1 MVGKMLRA
9 THKLWMERNHI
20 LHLRTAG
27 CIKGLE
33 MIALET
39 AVVRQL
45 DIGHGGLAEAD
56 MYLLAKDKASI
67 LIEPVENIRS
77 WLCDIMIARGDF
89 DSARLESLQDRGELT
104 HLVPNLTAAE
114 TRRYLDWRTVRLSRR
129 YDC

>member
-1 MVGKMLRA
+1 
-9 THKLWMERNHI
+9 MERNHI

-27 CIKGLE
+27 GIKGLE

-45 DIGHGGLAEAD
+45 DIGPGGLAEAD
-56 MYLLAKDKASI
+56 MYLLSKDKASI
-67 LIEPVENIRS
+67 LMEPVENIRS
-77 WLCDIMIARGDF
+77 WLCDILIACGDF
-89 DSARLESLQDRGELT
+89 DSARLESLQDRGEIT

-129 YDC
+129 YDG